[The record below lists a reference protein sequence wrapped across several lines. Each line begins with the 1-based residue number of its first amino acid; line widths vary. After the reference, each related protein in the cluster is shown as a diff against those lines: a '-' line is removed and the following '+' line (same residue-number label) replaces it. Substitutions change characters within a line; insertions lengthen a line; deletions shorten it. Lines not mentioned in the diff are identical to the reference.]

1 MEIQEEKENN
11 KIIRRKIFENIIIAI
26 AMMIYFII
34 INFSYL
40 RMEEN
45 ILLQGIKIESIV
57 ILFFGIAIFE
67 VAYHKDSG
75 RIAINGIEVLILSI
89 HTLTI
94 WTVINRFKIEF
105 DKYILFST
113 YVFAIYYILKS
124 IIIYTVEKKKYLDS
138 LSDIHEIVSNE
149 PVKKEAK
156 KRKNEENT

>member
-45 ILLQGIKIESIV
+45 ILLQGIKIASIV